1 MFRIMKPQCLIL
13 LLSLSISL
21 ASASAAKDLQRIKM
35 TDQNDDNPCSAY
47 RIWVWRP
54 ILDRFV
60 KVNSSEEL
68 KHQMNAMAETIKDL
82 QTRIRHKDEQLLLQA
97 TQLKDQSARV
107 NVLSKNLQIL
117 RTEWLTANAE
127 LKSKDIQIQLGAEK
141 LNHMSDELLK
151 CSRQDTCP
159 IDRKNGI
166 YKLKIRGL
174 DAFEAPCS
182 STGWLSIQKRHD
194 GSENFDRT
202 WQDYKDGFG
211 RVRGEFF
218 IGLEKVHRMTR
229 QRRHELYIKLGKID
243 GSTSYAHYDD
253 FEIGGEHEAYALKS
267 LGHYNGTA
275 GDSLRPHERQKF
287 TTNDRDNDAYRFN
300 CAADEYGGWWYYDCA
315 KSMLNGK
322 FYKEGRSRNGKTN
335 GIMWGSWHNNDWTY
349 SLTFVEMMI
358 KPRSF

>member
-1 MFRIMKPQCLIL
+1 MFRIMETARLIL
-13 LLSLSISL
+13 ILSLSISTSL
-21 ASASAAKDLQRIKM
+21 AKDPQRSS
-35 TDQNDDNPCSAY
+35 DQNVGIPCSAH

-54 ILDRFV
+54 ILDRFA

-68 KHQMNAMAETIKDL
+68 KNQVQGMSETIKEL
-82 QTRIRHKDEQLLLQA
+82 QTRIGHKDELLLLQA
-97 TQLKDQSARV
+97 GQIKDQSARL
-107 NVLSKNLQIL
+107 NVLAKNMKVL
-117 RTEWLTANAE
+117 RSEWLSAQDEIKN
-127 LKSKDIQIQLGAEK
+127 KDIQIQLGAAK
-141 LNHMSDELLK
+141 IKHLSDELLSQ

-159 IDRKNGI
+159 TDGKGGI

-174 DAFEAPCS
+174 AAFEAPCS
-182 STGWLSIQKRHD
+182 SNGWLTIQKRYD
-194 GSENFDRT
+194 GSENFDRG
-202 WQDYKDGFG
+202 WKDYKDGFG

-218 IGLEKVHRMTR
+218 IGLEKVHHMTR
-229 QRRHELYIKLGKID
+229 QRSHELYIKLGKID
-243 GSTSYAHYDD
+243 GTTSHAHYDD
-253 FEIGGEHEAYALKS
+253 FELGGESESYELKS
-267 LGHYNGTA
+267 LGRYNGTA
-275 GDSLRPHERQKF
+275 GDSLRPHERKKF

-358 KPRSF
+358 RPRIN